1 MHLNQKKKSEK
12 ETLTPLYSLLNLCL
26 LHLTFFFSFS
36 LINKNP
42 IDSRYCHHFQRRMS
56 TEEEATME
64 ALYQQLEQMTL
75 ELEQTKRRT
84 RQREEGNKRLR
95 EKIQAVNQRIAR
107 KKEMIG
113 DKKTLIRAAKEVNKS
128 LEDAIE
134 TQTIFGQQ
142 LKQQRKET
150 KETLDM
156 RQKNH
161 EEQKVQLNQLQEK
174 LLKELDEVKEKAE
187 KGLLAGLDPPEDQ
200 DCDNNN
206 DVLEGVVGEEGVK
219 ISSPSD
225 SKKKTDLDE
234 LESLTLAVGSDTESV
249 FKKRDEDVDEE
260 LEGMAKDKAIGAQFM
275 TLDQEMEEEDSSR
288 RSSYNF

>member
-1 MHLNQKKKSEK
+1 
-12 ETLTPLYSLLNLCL
+12 
-26 LHLTFFFSFS
+26 
-36 LINKNP
+36 
-42 IDSRYCHHFQRRMS
+42 
-56 TEEEATME
+56 ME
-64 ALYQQLEQMTL
+64 ALYQQLDQMTL

-161 EEQKVQLNQLQEK
+161 EEQKLQLNQLQEK
-174 LLKELDEVKEKAE
+174 LLKELDEVEKKAE

-200 DCDNNN
+200 DYDDNN
-206 DVLEGVVGEEGVK
+206 DVSERVVEGEGVK

-225 SKKKTDLDE
+225 SKKKTELDE